1 MPFQNK
7 FTSLSLAFKTDK
19 LTLTNRL
26 ELQQRQRDIAEKNID
41 VEIAQL
47 KKEVEVGGPFLSI
60 SVVLGFVMGFQTS
73 LNYLGYVLIPPTNL
87 DSLIWHDSQH
97 LFHFWQ
103 IEYWATEDS
112 CKVEYWDLAD
122 LHHGIEPNLK

>member
-1 MPFQNK
+1 MTIQSLQNK

-47 KKEVEVGGPFLSI
+47 KKEVEVGGPI
-60 SVVLGFVMGFQTS
+60 STCLHIPIYYTYVIVFV
-73 LNYLGYVLIPPTNL
+73 
-87 DSLIWHDSQH
+87 
-97 LFHFWQ
+97 
-103 IEYWATEDS
+103 
-112 CKVEYWDLAD
+112 
-122 LHHGIEPNLK
+122 

>member
-60 SVVLGFVMGFQTS
+60 SVVLGSVMGLQASDYKKTLIYGLPMATLTCS
-73 LNYLGYVLIPPTNL
+73 LG
-87 DSLIWHDSQH
+87 
-97 LFHFWQ
+97 
-103 IEYWATEDS
+103 
-112 CKVEYWDLAD
+112 
-122 LHHGIEPNLK
+122 

>member
-47 KKEVEVGGPFLSI
+47 KKEVEVGGPFSLYICRFGVGYGVSTFNK
-60 SVVLGFVMGFQTS
+60 VAWLCVCVWQTW
-73 LNYLGYVLIPPTNL
+73 LAPWIQN
-87 DSLIWHDSQH
+87 SLIV
-97 LFHFWQ
+97 
-103 IEYWATEDS
+103 I
-112 CKVEYWDLAD
+112 
-122 LHHGIEPNLK
+122 

>member
-60 SVVLGFVMGFQTS
+60 SVVLGRLWCFSLYISPVETFGFDYGFKTD
-73 LNYLGYVLIPPTNL
+73 T
-87 DSLIWHDSQH
+87 
-97 LFHFWQ
+97 
-103 IEYWATEDS
+103 AM
-112 CKVEYWDLAD
+112 
-122 LHHGIEPNLK
+122 PNGKQGRKEAGKS

>member
-47 KKEVEVGGPFLSI
+47 KKEVEVGGPFLSV
-60 SVVLGFVMGFQTS
+60 SVILDSVMGLLS
-73 LNYLGYVLIPPTNL
+73 IY
-87 DSLIWHDSQH
+87 
-97 LFHFWQ
+97 FH
-103 IEYWATEDS
+103 S
-112 CKVEYWDLAD
+112 WDL
-122 LHHGIEPNLK
+122 

>member
-1 MPFQNK
+1 MILLFSKSKFSIKSDTVDWSADWVLLSLSCNRRDDFFIQSLQNK

-47 KKEVEVGGPFLSI
+47 KKEVEVGGPFLYM
-60 SVVLGFVMGFQTS
+60 SV
-73 LNYLGYVLIPPTNL
+73 I
-87 DSLIWHDSQH
+87 
-97 LFHFWQ
+97 
-103 IEYWATEDS
+103 
-112 CKVEYWDLAD
+112 
-122 LHHGIEPNLK
+122 

>member
-47 KKEVEVGGPFLSI
+47 KKEVEVGGPF
-60 SVVLGFVMGFQTS
+60 S
-73 LNYLGYVLIPPTNL
+73 LYICRFGVGYVVSTFSKIAWLRMCLPMANLASSLASKFVDCCLKRTLISRLLN
-87 DSLIWHDSQH
+87 
-97 LFHFWQ
+97 
-103 IEYWATEDS
+103 
-112 CKVEYWDLAD
+112 
-122 LHHGIEPNLK
+122 

>member
-60 SVVLGFVMGFQTS
+60 SVVLGRLSGRKLQTIYVFANGNFGLPFGFRKNEILCHNSTKKRS
-73 LNYLGYVLIPPTNL
+73 
-87 DSLIWHDSQH
+87 
-97 LFHFWQ
+97 
-103 IEYWATEDS
+103 
-112 CKVEYWDLAD
+112 
-122 LHHGIEPNLK
+122 

>member
-47 KKEVEVGGPFLSI
+47 KKEVEVGGPFSLYICRFGVGYGVKSFRLLNKLVYGLPMATLTC
-60 SVVLGFVMGFQTS
+60 SLG
-73 LNYLGYVLIPPTNL
+73 
-87 DSLIWHDSQH
+87 
-97 LFHFWQ
+97 
-103 IEYWATEDS
+103 
-112 CKVEYWDLAD
+112 
-122 LHHGIEPNLK
+122 

>member
-47 KKEVEVGGPFLSI
+47 KKEVEVGGPFSLYI
-60 SVVLGFVMGFQTS
+60 CRFEAFGEGYGVVG
-73 LNYLGYVLIPPTNL
+73 
-87 DSLIWHDSQH
+87 
-97 LFHFWQ
+97 
-103 IEYWATEDS
+103 
-112 CKVEYWDLAD
+112 
-122 LHHGIEPNLK
+122 

>member
-47 KKEVEVGGPFLSI
+47 KKEVEVGGPFSLYI
-60 SVVLGFVMGFQTS
+60 CRFGVGYGVALYIFQR
-73 LNYLGYVLIPPTNL
+73 LRPLVLI
-87 DSLIWHDSQH
+87 
-97 LFHFWQ
+97 
-103 IEYWATEDS
+103 TET
-112 CKVEYWDLAD
+112 C
-122 LHHGIEPNLK
+122 I

>member
-73 LNYLGYVLIPPTNL
+73 LNYLGYV
-87 DSLIWHDSQH
+87 
-97 LFHFWQ
+97 FV
-103 IEYWATEDS
+103 Y
-112 CKVEYWDLAD
+112 
-122 LHHGIEPNLK
+122 G

>member
-47 KKEVEVGGPFLSI
+47 KKEVEVGGPFPLYI
-60 SVVLGFVMGFQTS
+60 CRLEILWKVMG
-73 LNYLGYVLIPPTNL
+73 L
-87 DSLIWHDSQH
+87 
-97 LFHFWQ
+97 
-103 IEYWATEDS
+103 
-112 CKVEYWDLAD
+112 
-122 LHHGIEPNLK
+122 

>member
-47 KKEVEVGGPFLSI
+47 KKEVEVGGPF
-60 SVVLGFVMGFQTS
+60 S
-73 LNYLGYVLIPPTNL
+73 LYICRFGVGYGVKSLRLVYGLPMATLACYLG
-87 DSLIWHDSQH
+87 
-97 LFHFWQ
+97 
-103 IEYWATEDS
+103 
-112 CKVEYWDLAD
+112 
-122 LHHGIEPNLK
+122 

>member
-60 SVVLGFVMGFQTS
+60 SVVLGSVMGLLSINLSSVETFGFDYGVSS
-73 LNYLGYVLIPPTNL
+73 LRL
-87 DSLIWHDSQH
+87 
-97 LFHFWQ
+97 
-103 IEYWATEDS
+103 
-112 CKVEYWDLAD
+112 
-122 LHHGIEPNLK
+122 